1 MRRSSRGPRT
11 SRPTTSGRRALV
23 VLTAALAL
31 TASACAE
38 ETADPGDGGDG
49 ASGSAGGGGEES
61 GPIKM
66 GVVLDITGAGASL
79 GVAERETIEML
90 ADQVNDEGGIAGRE
104 LEVIIE
110 DNQSTED
117 GAAKATN
124 KLLTTDE
131 VHILLGASRTGPSL
145 AMRPL
150 AEEAEVPMISLA
162 ANQAIVDG
170 SEWVFKTAQNDRVV
184 LEKMVDD
191 MAAKGY
197 TKVAVA
203 RDASGFGEGVPEM
216 LTEIGAEAGIEVTAV
231 EKFAPDATDFTA
243 QMVNVRDAN
252 PDAVLI
258 WGIPPAAALAQKAYV
273 QLGIDKPVYQS
284 HGIGNQVFLDE
295 AGESAEGLLAPL
307 GKMLVAD
314 QLPDDDPQKEVV
326 NTFVS
331 DYEERWD
338 KKPSTFAG
346 HAYDGFWIA
355 VNALEEAGTDPQ
367 ALRDAIEATADW
379 PGVSGVFTMT
389 PEDHSGLTKDALVLV
404 EIQDGGWTIHE
415 GADAA
420 SSTSR

>member
-1 MRRSSRGPRT
+1 MRSSRANRT
-11 SRPTTSGRRALV
+11 ARPTRRAV
-23 VLTAALAL
+23 VALTAALAL
-31 TASACAE
+31 TTAACAE
-38 ETADPGDGGDG
+38 ETTDGGTDDG
-49 ASGSAGGGGEES
+49 GGGTAAGGGEES
-61 GPIKM
+61 GPVKM

-90 ADQVNDEGGIAGRE
+90 TEQVNEDGGIGGRE

-131 VHILLGASRTGPSL
+131 VDILLGASRTGPSL

-150 AEEAEVPMISLA
+150 AEEAQIPMISLA

-197 TKVAVA
+197 TEIALA
-203 RDASGFGEGVPEM
+203 RDASGFGEGVAEM
-216 LTEIGAEAGIEVTAV
+216 LAEIGSEAGIEVVTT

-243 QMVNVRDAN
+243 QMVNIRDAD
-252 PDAVLI
+252 PDAVVI

-307 GKMLVAD
+307 GKMLVAE
-314 QLPDDDPQKEVV
+314 QLPEDDPQKEVV
-326 NTFVS
+326 NTFVA

-355 VNALEEAGTDPQ
+355 VNAIEEAGTDPQ

-420 SSTSR
+420 ESTGR